1 MMKKIRMNCTATLDE
16 TFADFLLS
24 RRAKGL
30 AEKTLESYSSQWKA
44 VARHLDTGTDIAA
57 IQKADLD
64 AMIVSMRDAGLSPN
78 SINSYTRVLKSFF
91 SWCNEQGIT
100 RLNIPLYKAEETV
113 KETYSDAE
121 LTALLKKPDIRK
133 TTFAEYRDWV
143 IVNFLLNCG
152 SRAATVRAIQIR
164 DVDLDGGVVFYRHTK
179 NRKAQ
184 VIPLCSPM
192 IAILREYGRYRG
204 GEPTDYLFCTETG
217 TQLTEN
223 GLRQSIARY
232 NMRRGVQKTSI
243 HLFRHTFAR
252 KYLIDCG
259 GDAFTLQK
267 LLGHSTLA
275 MTKHYC
281 AIYDADLTKNYD
293 NFSPLAQM
301 KASGAKIKMPAKGRC
316 RLTTGRVG
324 GGDIYICQTT
334 KTEREVCTS
343 RSYCVIS
350 KHKWLVLYRSISKR
364 IDPQF
369 TTEEIR
375 QFLRRNENFVIFLFL
390 LVCPYLRI
398 DRIQAVQH
406 FRYCH

>member
-1 MMKKIRMNCTATLDE
+1 MKKIRMNCTATLDE

-44 VARHLDTGTDIAA
+44 VARHLDAGTDIAA
-57 IQKADLD
+57 LQKADLD

-91 SWCNEQGIT
+91 SWCNEQGLT

-192 IAILREYGRYRG
+192 IAILRKYGRYRG

-301 KASGAKIKMPAKGRC
+301 KASSAKIKMPAKGR
-316 RLTTGRVG
+316 
-324 GGDIYICQTT
+324 
-334 KTEREVCTS
+334 
-343 RSYCVIS
+343 
-350 KHKWLVLYRSISKR
+350 
-364 IDPQF
+364 
-369 TTEEIR
+369 
-375 QFLRRNENFVIFLFL
+375 
-390 LVCPYLRI
+390 
-398 DRIQAVQH
+398 
-406 FRYCH
+406 

>member
-1 MMKKIRMNCTATLDE
+1 MAKIKLVVSATIEE
-16 TFADFLLS
+16 TFADFIIS
-24 RRAKGL
+24 KKTKGL
-30 AEKTLESYSSQWKA
+30 AEKTLQSYQSQFQA
-44 VARHLDTGTDIAA
+44 VARHMDVKMDIAML
-57 IQKADLD
+57 QKADLD
-64 AMIVSMRDAGLSPN
+64 AMIISMRDAQLSPN
-78 SINSYTRVLKSFF
+78 SINSYTRTLKSFF

-121 LTALLKKPDIRK
+121 LAALLKKPDIRK
-133 TTFAEYRDWV
+133 ATFAEYRDWV
-143 IVNFLLNCG
+143 IINFLLNCG

-164 DVDLDGGVVFYRHTK
+164 DVDLDAGMVFYRHTK

-184 VIPLCSPM
+184 VIPLCSAM
-192 IAILREYGRYRG
+192 IAILREYQRHRG

-217 TQLTEN
+217 SQLTEN

-232 NMRRGVQKTSI
+232 NTRRGVQKTSI

-281 AIYDADLTKNYD
+281 AIFDADLTKNYD

-301 KASGAKIKMPAKGRC
+301 KSNSTRIKMDAGR
-316 RLTTGRVG
+316 R
-324 GGDIYICQTT
+324 
-334 KTEREVCTS
+334 
-343 RSYCVIS
+343 
-350 KHKWLVLYRSISKR
+350 
-364 IDPQF
+364 
-369 TTEEIR
+369 
-375 QFLRRNENFVIFLFL
+375 
-390 LVCPYLRI
+390 
-398 DRIQAVQH
+398 
-406 FRYCH
+406 